1 MLSPEHRDLLDSV
14 HAIYVAGQV
23 PERNVE
29 REIVKAILS
38 DVSQREPG
46 RSVEVRIPPYSAIQ
60 VVAGHTHRR
69 GTPAAVVETNA
80 RTLVA
85 LAAGSLTW
93 EEAISSGILQASGER
108 SDLSRFFP
116 LQ

>member
-1 MLSPEHRDLLDSV
+1 MLSLLDRELLDSV
-14 HAIYVAGQV
+14 QAHYSTNQV

-29 REIVKAILS
+29 RAIVKAILF
-38 DVSQREPG
+38 DMSQQEPG

-80 RTLVA
+80 QTLVA

-93 EEAISSGILQASGER
+93 EEAISSGVLQASGER